1 MATRSTIA
9 LEFSD
14 GTIKQVY
21 CQWDGYLAANGETLL
36 NHYNTPEKVSELIS
50 MGDMSSLSESL
61 DTCVF
66 YGRDRNETGVS
77 AERYDSFDDY
87 CENGDVQEYNYIMR
101 EGRWFVGRSFDVA
114 TKSFTDLIEAFKNE
128 ERL

>member
-9 LEFSD
+9 LEFAD
-14 GTIKQVY
+14 GTVKQIY

-36 NHYNTPEKVSELIS
+36 NHYDTPEKVSELIS
-50 MGDMSSLSESL
+50 MGDMSCLTDSIESS
-61 DTCVF
+61 VF

-77 AERYDSFDDY
+77 AERYDSFEDY
-87 CENGDVQEYNYIMR
+87 CQNGDSQEYNYIMR
-101 EGRWFVGRSFDVA
+101 EGVWYVERGNQNEFITLV
-114 TKSFTDLIEAFKNE
+114 EAFKNE